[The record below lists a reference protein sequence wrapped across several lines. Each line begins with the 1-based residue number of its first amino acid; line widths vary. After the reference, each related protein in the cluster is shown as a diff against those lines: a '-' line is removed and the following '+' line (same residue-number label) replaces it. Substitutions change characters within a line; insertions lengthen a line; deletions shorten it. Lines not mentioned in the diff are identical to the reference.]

1 MDHVTLI
8 CQGDPIGTPTT
19 TFPVLVLLGAI
30 PVLLGLCALGAG
42 VCRQQTIEVIHM
54 NETLRAEGRGGR

>member
-1 MDHVTLI
+1 M

-19 TFPVLVLLGAI
+19 TFLVLVLPRAV

-42 VCRQQTIEVIHM
+42 ACRQQTVEVIHM